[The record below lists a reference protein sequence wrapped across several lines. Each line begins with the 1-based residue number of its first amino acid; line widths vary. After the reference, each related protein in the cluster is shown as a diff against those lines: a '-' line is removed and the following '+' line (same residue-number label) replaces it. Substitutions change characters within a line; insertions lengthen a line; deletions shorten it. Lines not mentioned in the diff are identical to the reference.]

1 MKRTVYVVDD
11 EDPIRRALRLMLT
24 VQGYSVTLFS
34 SGPSFLDVA
43 ESLVPGCLLL
53 DVRMPEMDGIEV
65 QRALIARRP
74 ALPVVVMTGHGDVTV
89 AVAALQHGAVSFVEK
104 PFNKTSLVDALGA
117 AFLKLEDPDGYAAM
131 EAKQAA
137 RVAALAAE
145 DRAVLAGLAAGRA
158 NDHIAAEL
166 GISPTLVEAR
176 RARVQSELG
185 LESLGDLLRLA
196 FAAGCAPHS
205 AISDIT

>member
-74 ALPVVVMTGHGDVTV
+74 ALPVVVMTGHGDLTV
-89 AVAALQHGAVSFVEK
+89 AVAALQHGAAR
-104 PFNKTSLVDALGA
+104 SL
-117 AFLKLEDPDGYAAM
+117 
-131 EAKQAA
+131 
-137 RVAALAAE
+137 RS
-145 DRAVLAGLAAGRA
+145 
-158 NDHIAAEL
+158 H
-166 GISPTLVEAR
+166 STR
-176 RARVQSELG
+176 RASSTRS
-185 LESLGDLLRLA
+185 
-196 FAAGCAPHS
+196 APPS
-205 AISDIT
+205 